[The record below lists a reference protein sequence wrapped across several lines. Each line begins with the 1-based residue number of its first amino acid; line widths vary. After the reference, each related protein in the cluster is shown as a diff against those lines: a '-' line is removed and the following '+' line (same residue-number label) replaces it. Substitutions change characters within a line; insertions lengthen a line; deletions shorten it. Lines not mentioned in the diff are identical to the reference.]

1 MERPRS
7 SSNMPYLSIEE
18 QRGKIV
24 TPGFAILKDGKPMA
38 FAMNIM
44 DARMIKLACEDWYL
58 RNKRPENV

>member
-1 MERPRS
+1 
-7 SSNMPYLSIEE
+7 MPYLSIEE

-24 TPGFAILKDGKPMA
+24 TPPYAILKDGRPMA
-38 FAMNIM
+38 YAVNMM